1 MVGLNLLQVLAL
13 AVDTAM
19 CGRLEHAEQ
28 ALSALGFATQVIFL
42 LMVAMIG
49 LTTGNVA
56 LVSRAFGAR
65 DEDRVNHLFR
75 QSTLLTISLSL
86 VVAAV
91 GNLGAAPLLEALGAR
106 GATLEMGLAYLRP
119 LLTFSVVY
127 YLSILYGATLR
138 GVGNTRLAFE
148 SALLQAGLNILLN
161 YGLILGGFGLPA
173 LGVGGA
179 AYGTV
184 ISQAVGVAVLLFR
197 IHRVAV
203 PGIRVPLGAR
213 RLDPRVIKDI
223 WRIGWPAALDMV
235 ILNAGFVAV
244 LGMVGW
250 HDELAVAAHTVGLRV
265 QTFAFVPG
273 LAVARAAGAMI
284 GNALGAGDAEE
295 ARSLAWLSMQCC
307 GGLMAVL
314 GLVLWVLARPI
325 LGIFDIPAA
334 TPLADYTV
342 EWITILGAGMPITGI
357 WIALAG
363 TLQGAGHT
371 MASLRINAFSTL
383 GIQIPLCWALGYPMG
398 LGPFGVW
405 LAFPIAFVFKAI
417 LGALAVRSGRWVETG
432 SLERRHP
439 CTPQGETV
447 DPTGSNVS

>member
-1 MVGLNLLQVLAL
+1 MVGLNVLQVLAL

-65 DEDRVNHLFR
+65 DDDRVNHIFR
-75 QSTLLTISLSL
+75 QSTLLTIYLSV
-86 VVAAV
+86 VVAVV
-91 GNLGAAPLLEALGAR
+91 GNLAAPTILEALGAR
-106 GATLEMGLAYLRP
+106 EATLELGLAYLRP

-148 SALLQAGLNILLN
+148 SALLQAGLNVLLN
-161 YGLILGGFGLPA
+161 YGLILGNLGLPA
-173 LGVGGA
+173 LGVEGA
-179 AYGTV
+179 AYGTA
-184 ISQAVGVAVLLFR
+184 ISQAVGVAVLLWR
-197 IHRVAV
+197 IHRGAV
-203 PGIRVPLGAR
+203 PGVQMPIRTRQVDSSVVR
-213 RLDPRVIKDI
+213 EI

-244 LGMVGW
+244 LGLVGW

-284 GNALGAGDAEE
+284 GNALGAGDTDQ
-295 ARSLAWLSMQCC
+295 ARALARLSMQTC
-307 GGLMAVL
+307 GGLMTFL
-314 GLVLWVLARPI
+314 GLFLWLLADPI
-325 LGIFDIPAA
+325 LVIFDIAPG
-334 TPLADYTV
+334 TQLAEYTI
-342 EWITILGAGMPITGI
+342 EWITILGAGMPVTGI

-383 GIQIPLCWALGYPMG
+383 GIQIPLCWILGYPMG

-417 LGALAVRSGRWVETG
+417 LGGVTYRAGRWAETG
-432 SLERRHP
+432 SLQGAQEF
-439 CTPQGETV
+439 TP
-447 DPTGSNVS
+447 

>member
-19 CGRLEHAEQ
+19 CGRLENAEH

-56 LVSRAFGAR
+56 LVARAFGAK
-65 DEDRVNHLFR
+65 DHDRVNHLFR
-75 QSTLLTISLSL
+75 QSTLLIIYLAIA
-86 VVAAV
+86 VAV
-91 GNLGAAPLLEALGAR
+91 LGNLAAPAILRALGASEIV
-106 GATLEMGLAYLRP
+106 LELGLDYLRP

-148 SALLQAGLNILLN
+148 SAILQAGLNIVLN
-161 YGLILGGFGLPA
+161 YGLILGN
-173 LGVGGA
+173 LGMPSMGVEGA

-184 ISQAVGVAVLLFR
+184 ISQAVGVAVLLWR
-197 IHRVAV
+197 IHGGAV
-203 PGIRVPLGAR
+203 PGVRMPVPFQRVDKGVAR
-213 RLDPRVIKDI
+213 DI
-223 WRIGWPAALDMV
+223 WRIGWPAAMDMV

-244 LGMVGW
+244 LGMVSW
-250 HDELAVAAHTVGLRV
+250 HDELAVAAHAVGLRV

-284 GNALGAGDAEE
+284 GNALGAQDPGQ
-295 ARSLAWLSMQCC
+295 ARALARLSMQSC
-307 GGLMAVL
+307 GGLMTVL
-314 GLVLWVLARPI
+314 GLLLLVLARPI
-325 LGIFDIPAA
+325 LTVFDIPPN

-363 TLQGAGHT
+363 MLQGAGHT
-371 MASLRINAFSTL
+371 MSSLRINAFSTL
-383 GIQIPLCWALGYPMG
+383 AIQIPLCWVLGSLMG
-398 LGPFGVW
+398 MGPFGVW
-405 LAFPIAFVFKAI
+405 LAFPIGFVFKAI
-417 LGALAVRSGRWVETG
+417 LGFIAYRAGAWAETG
-432 SLERRHP
+432 SLEGAP
-439 CTPQGETV
+439 PMPQ
-447 DPTGSNVS
+447 

>member
-19 CGRLEHAEQ
+19 CGRLENAEH

-56 LVSRAFGAR
+56 LVARAFGAK
-65 DEDRVNHLFR
+65 DHERVNHLFR
-75 QSTLLTISLSL
+75 QSTLLIIYLAIA
-86 VVAAV
+86 VAV
-91 GNLGAAPLLEALGAR
+91 LGNLAAPAILRALGASEVV
-106 GATLEMGLAYLRP
+106 LELGLDYLRP

-148 SALLQAGLNILLN
+148 SAILQAGLNILLN
-161 YGLILGGFGLPA
+161 YGLILGN
-173 LGVGGA
+173 LGMPSMGVEGA

-184 ISQAVGVAVLLFR
+184 ISQAVGVAVLLWR
-197 IHRVAV
+197 IHGGAV
-203 PGIRVPLGAR
+203 PGVRMPVPFQRVDRGVAR
-213 RLDPRVIKDI
+213 DI
-223 WRIGWPAALDMV
+223 WRIGWPAAMDMV

-244 LGMVGW
+244 LGMVSW
-250 HDELAVAAHTVGLRV
+250 HDELAVAAHAVGLRV

-284 GNALGAGDAEE
+284 GNALGAQDPGQ
-295 ARSLAWLSMQCC
+295 ARALARLSMQSC
-307 GGLMAVL
+307 GGLMTVL
-314 GLVLWVLARPI
+314 GLLLLVLARPI
-325 LGIFDIPAA
+325 LTVFDIPPN

-363 TLQGAGHT
+363 MLQGAGHT
-371 MASLRINAFSTL
+371 MSSLRINAFSTL
-383 GIQIPLCWALGYPMG
+383 AIQIPLCWVLGSLMG
-398 LGPFGVW
+398 MGPFGVW
-405 LAFPIAFVFKAI
+405 LAFPIGFVFKAI
-417 LGALAVRSGRWVETG
+417 LGFIAYRAGAWAETG
-432 SLERRHP
+432 SLEGAP
-439 CTPQGETV
+439 PMPQ
-447 DPTGSNVS
+447 

>member
-19 CGRLEHAEQ
+19 CGRLENAEH

-56 LVSRAFGAR
+56 LVARAFGAK
-65 DEDRVNHLFR
+65 DHDRVNHLFR
-75 QSTLLTISLSL
+75 QSTLLIIYLAIA
-86 VVAAV
+86 VAV
-91 GNLGAAPLLEALGAR
+91 LGNLAAPAILRALGASEIV
-106 GATLEMGLAYLRP
+106 LELGLDYLRP

-148 SALLQAGLNILLN
+148 SAILQAGLNILLN
-161 YGLILGGFGLPA
+161 YGLILGN
-173 LGVGGA
+173 LGMPSMGVEGA

-184 ISQAVGVAVLLFR
+184 ISQAVGVAVLLWR
-197 IHRVAV
+197 IHGGAV
-203 PGIRVPLGAR
+203 PGVRMPVPFQRVDKGVAR
-213 RLDPRVIKDI
+213 DI
-223 WRIGWPAALDMV
+223 WRIGWPAAMDMV

-244 LGMVGW
+244 LGMVSW
-250 HDELAVAAHTVGLRV
+250 HDELAVAAHAVGLRV

-284 GNALGAGDAEE
+284 GNALGAQDPGQ
-295 ARSLAWLSMQCC
+295 ARALARLSMQSC
-307 GGLMAVL
+307 GGLMTVL
-314 GLVLWVLARPI
+314 GLLLLVLARPI
-325 LGIFDIPAA
+325 LTVFDIPPN

-363 TLQGAGHT
+363 MLQGAGHT
-371 MASLRINAFSTL
+371 MSSLRINAFSTL
-383 GIQIPLCWALGYPMG
+383 AIQIPLCWVLGSLMG
-398 LGPFGVW
+398 MGPFGVW
-405 LAFPIAFVFKAI
+405 LAFPIGFVFKAI
-417 LGALAVRSGRWVETG
+417 LGFIAYRAGAWAETS
-432 SLERRHP
+432 SLEGAP
-439 CTPQGETV
+439 PMPQ
-447 DPTGSNVS
+447 